1 MGALGYGARALNAM
15 APIPTKASNTRARS
29 AASAGASAGT
39 SNVVGPSVRVRG
51 RVTGDGDIRVEG
63 RIEGD
68 VQVSGALVVDA
79 RGTVTGNAQASAVEI
94 EGKLVGDVTAD
105 GAVAI
110 KGGAHVEGNITGSEI
125 SLDEGASFAGRI
137 DASFELPDGLDDVS
151 AAPVAV
157 RGRR

>member
-1 MGALGYGARALNAM
+1 M
-15 APIPTKASNTRARS
+15 APIPTKASNTRGRS
-29 AASAGASAGT
+29 SASHSNT
-39 SNVVGPSVRVRG
+39 SDALNVVGPSVRIRG
-51 RVTGDGDIRVEG
+51 RVTGDGDVRVEG

-68 VQVSGALVVDA
+68 VEVNGALTVDA
-79 RGTVTGNAQASAVEI
+79 RGTVEGNARASAVDI

-110 KGGAHVEGNITGSEI
+110 KGGAHVEGNVSGAEI

-137 DASFELPDGLDDVS
+137 DASFELPDGLEDVS
-151 AAPVAV
+151 APPAAV